1 MQKVLLIM
9 TKNDSKHQAVLVEE
23 VLSNLNPQPGNY
35 YIDATLG
42 RGGHTRELL
51 KRGAKV
57 IGFDFDQ
64 QSIDRAKELFK
75 KEIDDKQLILIRENF
90 SKMKESLEN
99 LKKSLHFEVSG
110 ILFDFGTSTDQLMSK
125 ERGFSFEASEE
136 ILDMRM
142 DDRLGVRA
150 CDLLKL
156 LDEKQLAKMLFEY
169 GGETDARAI
178 ARKIVALRKKD
189 PNSLDRVGTLVDII
203 ESVKNHR
210 YGQKIHNATKTFQAL
225 RIIVNDE
232 LSNIEIA
239 LPQALKILQESK
251 ALDKRI
257 VCIAFHE
264 GEDRLVKTFFKQI
277 ENDNL
282 GKLINKKAL
291 TASEEELKQNP
302 RSRSAKLRALAL

>member
-1 MQKVLLIM
+1 MNM
-9 TKNDSKHQAVLVEE
+9 TENNSEHQAVLVEE
-23 VLSNLNPQPGNY
+23 VLSSLNPQANNY
-35 YIDATLG
+35 YIDATFG
-42 RGGHTRELL
+42 RGGHSRELL
-51 KRGAKV
+51 KRGARV

-64 QSIDRAKELFK
+64 ESINRAKELFK
-75 KEIDDKQLILIRENF
+75 KEIENKQLILIRENF

-99 LKKSLHFEVSG
+99 LKKSLRLEVSG

-125 ERGFSFEASEE
+125 ERGFSFEAKEE

-156 LDEKQLAKMLFEY
+156 LDEKQLAKMLFDY
-169 GGETDARAI
+169 GGEPDAKAI
-178 ARKIVALRKKD
+178 ARQIVALRKKD
-189 PNSLDRVGTLVDII
+189 PNSLDRVGTLVELI
-203 ESVKNHR
+203 ERVKSHH
-210 YGQKIHNATKTFQAL
+210 YGQKIHPATKTFQAL

-239 LPQALKILQESK
+239 LPKALEIMQESK

-257 VCIAFHE
+257 VCISFHE

-291 TASEEELKQNP
+291 TASEEELKRNP